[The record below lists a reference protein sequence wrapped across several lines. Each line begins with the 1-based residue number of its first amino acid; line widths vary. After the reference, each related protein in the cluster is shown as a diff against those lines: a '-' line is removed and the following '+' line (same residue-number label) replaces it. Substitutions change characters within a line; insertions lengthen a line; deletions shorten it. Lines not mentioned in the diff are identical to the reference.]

1 MLWLAVLAA
10 LSLPFVVR
18 VVRIVRAARWMGLVR
33 TTETPAATLIITRTT
48 GAPPE
53 KNLRSVQL
61 FQSEREI
68 VDYARREGFTR
79 LVLWPG
85 HTAITFELPADEG
98 VGAATVRLSNT
109 LLSNAEDRLPGL
121 RFADVA
127 PLVVV
132 VAAAGLVMLLTVA
145 DPFERRR
152 TYSVLPPAEH
162 AAALRVACETSLC
175 PLATEVFTNT
185 DRRACGAAEASA
197 VKLNEAFEQL
207 PEAERRP
214 ELAHAV
220 DALCGCAEVCRIR

>member
-1 MLWLAVLAA
+1 MHWLAFLAA

-18 VVRIVRAARWMGLVR
+18 VVRIVRAARWMGHVR
-33 TTETPAATLIITRTT
+33 TTETPARTLVVTRTT
-48 GAPPE
+48 GALVE
-53 KNLRSVQL
+53 KELRSVQL

-68 VDYARREGFTR
+68 VDFARREGFAR

-85 HTAITFELPADEG
+85 HSAITFELPADEG

-109 LLSNAEDRLPGL
+109 LLSNAEEQLPGL
-121 RFADVA
+121 RFVDVA
-127 PLVVV
+127 PLVVIV
-132 VAAAGLVMLLTVA
+132 IAAGLVMLLTVA

-152 TYSVLPPAEH
+152 TSFTLPPAQH

-175 PLATEVFTNT
+175 PVATEVFTNT
-185 DRRACGAAEASA
+185 DRRACAAAEASA

-214 ELAHAV
+214 ELANAV
-220 DALCGCAEVCRIR
+220 DVLCGCAEVCRIR